1 MERNGQTDKETN
13 GQRGQINTDDKQTNR
28 TNRQFLVLRIIVR
41 RIDGFPRV
49 QINFWPKRSFFQ
61 EKRISNFF
69 VHFKFFGDRP
79 VGVNHVFGDV
89 VPSGF
94 GCGEDFTLFRTS
106 KTCLWICLNLVFIEY
121 DDIFHLLK
129 KP

>member
-1 MERNGQTDKETN
+1 
-13 GQRGQINTDDKQTNR
+13 
-28 TNRQFLVLRIIVR
+28 
-41 RIDGFPRV
+41 
-49 QINFWPKRSFFQ
+49 
-61 EKRISNFF
+61 
-69 VHFKFFGDRP
+69 
-79 VGVNHVFGDV
+79 V

-129 KP
+129 NP